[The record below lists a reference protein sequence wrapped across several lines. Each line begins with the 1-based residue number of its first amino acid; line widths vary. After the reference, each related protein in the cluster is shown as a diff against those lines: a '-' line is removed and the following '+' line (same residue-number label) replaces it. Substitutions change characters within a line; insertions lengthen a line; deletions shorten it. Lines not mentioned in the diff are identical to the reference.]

1 MPPIEMIASPV
12 GNRISI
18 PIPREYR
25 AYSFQVTL
33 VPVKADNEVTRR
45 RVARTRCKE
54 ASASLWD
61 QLACPVFDEGEGLDI
76 SRDRNDCGRAVLNL
90 HHKTTRRY
98 TA

>member
-33 VPVKADNEVTRR
+33 VPVKTDGEVSRR
-45 RVARTRCKE
+45 RVARTRRKE
-54 ASASLWD
+54 SSASLWD
-61 QLACPVFDEGEGLDI
+61 QLACPVLDEGEGLDI
-76 SRDRNDCGRAVLNL
+76 SRDRNDCGMAIDL
-90 HHKTTRRY
+90 
-98 TA
+98 

>member
-33 VPVKADNEVTRR
+33 VPVKADSEVPRR
-45 RVARTRCKE
+45 RVARTRRQE
-54 ASASLWD
+54 TSASLWD
-61 QLACPVFDEGEGLDI
+61 QLACPVFDEGEGLDV
-76 SRDRNDCGRAVLNL
+76 SRDRNDCGRAIDL
-90 HHKTTRRY
+90 
-98 TA
+98 

>member
-18 PIPREYR
+18 PIPRKYR

-33 VPVKADNEVTRR
+33 APVKTDGETTRR
-45 RVARTRCKE
+45 RVARMRRMET
-54 ASASLWD
+54 SVSLWD

-76 SRDRNDCGRAVLNL
+76 SRDLNDCGRAIDL
-90 HHKTTRRY
+90 
-98 TA
+98 